1 MGFCDVPHHAN
12 LINVEVVV
20 VLPGSVR
27 PEAMLTVERLG
38 TRVRVGHPQACVI
51 VTDHRRKQATANSS
65 AVIGG
70 QHVENE
76 KLHRP
81 VRIRVFCW
89 SCHRD
94 PDWLTASLSD
104 GHAVRGVTLV
114 SQRGGPESLAP
125 FHEARAVKD
134 LVCHESPV
142 GLLP

>member
-1 MGFCDVPHHAN
+1 
-12 LINVEVVV
+12 L
-20 VLPGSVR
+20 
-27 PEAMLTVERLG
+27 
-38 TRVRVGHPQACVI
+38 I
-51 VTDHRRKQATANSS
+51 VTDHGRKQAMASS
-65 AVIGG
+65 PAVIGC

-81 VRIRVFCW
+81 VSIRVFCW
-89 SCHRD
+89 SCHRN

-114 SQRGGPESLAP
+114 TQRGGPESLAP

-142 GLLP
+142 SLLP